1 MKKINKTELHQI
13 FIGMKTDNQNSYNL
27 LYEKYYKLVYGIVF
41 SIIKNN
47 EDTEDIVHEVFTKIY
62 KLDKDKLPESN
73 EASWLFTVSKNES
86 YMFLRKSKPDISIE
100 EIYEISGE
108 NNNIVSSNKRKMSN
122 TFIVQQTE
130 NDIDK
135 IIDADYFNGVI
146 SGLKEDEK
154 QIISLKIL
162 SNFTFQKIS
171 QLLDIPIGTV
181 QWKYYKAI
189 NSLKI
194 SISSL
199 TGAVIAFVIVLLRR
213 ENLNQSTLKNKSSF
227 DEVSKSDRLEN
238 DISSNDTVNKNSSCS
253 SETKKENN
261 LEDRNTENII
271 NSGDSKINTVI
282 SEVKNYENTRIV
294 KENIDICQIAF
305 FSISIAL
312 LIIFIIFLKKYQQKL
327 NRKSSKY

>member
-1 MKKINKTELHQI
+1 MKKINKMELHQI
-13 FIGMKTDNQNSYNL
+13 FIDMKIDNPNSYNL
-27 LYEKYYKLVYGIVF
+27 LYKKYYKLVYGIIF
-41 SIIKNN
+41 SIIKNK

-62 KLDKDKLPESN
+62 KLDKNKLPENN
-73 EASWLFTVSKNES
+73 EASWLFTVSKNEA

-108 NNNIVSSNKRKMSN
+108 NNNMVSSNKRKMSN
-122 TFIVQQTE
+122 AFIVQQTE

-171 QLLDIPIGTV
+171 QLLNIPIGTV

-194 SISSL
+194 SISSI
-199 TGAVIAFVIVLLRR
+199 TGAVLAFVIVLLRR
-213 ENLNQSTLKNKSSF
+213 ENLNRNDL
-227 DEVSKSDRLEN
+227 ESKSDFDDVNKNDKLEN
-238 DISSNDTVNKNSSCS
+238 DISSNDTVNENSSCS
-253 SETKKENN
+253 TETKKEDN
-261 LEDRNTENII
+261 LKDMNTENI
-271 NSGDSKINTVI
+271 NSDNSEKNTII
-282 SEVKNYENTRIV
+282 SQVKNFENTNIV
-294 KENIDICQIAF
+294 KENIDVFQITF
-305 FSISIAL
+305 LSISITF
-312 LIIFIIFLKKYQQKL
+312 LIIFIIFFKKYQQKL
-327 NRKSSKY
+327 KGKSSK